1 MPKTVVRNAW
11 PSGEKARAMISIRKI
26 HLLLNLEKI
35 VKQLIS
41 ILLLASI
48 GFAQNDSVFCTI
60 VTFPGKTKSD
70 LFNSIV
76 NWAITNNYEE
86 KNILP
91 KTYEGLTGFALAG
104 AMMDEERKSLI
115 VTKDQS
121 AGLIVLKG
129 SAKITR
135 RWLRYTMAIS
145 VKDDKVK
152 IEYPNNISKADISD
166 VKSYLNLLSN
176 KLIAHIKNDNW

>member
-1 MPKTVVRNAW
+1 MRNAW
-11 PSGEKARAMISIRKI
+11 PSGEKTRAIISIRKI
-26 HLLLNLEKI
+26 YLFYNLDNI
-35 VKQLIS
+35 VKQLLL

-48 GFAQNDSVFCTI
+48 GFAQTDSVFCTI
-60 VTFPGKTKSD
+60 IAFPGKTKSD

-115 VTKDQS
+115 VTKDPS

-145 VKDDKVK
+145 VKDGKIK

-176 KLIAHIKNDNW
+176 KLIVHIKNDNW